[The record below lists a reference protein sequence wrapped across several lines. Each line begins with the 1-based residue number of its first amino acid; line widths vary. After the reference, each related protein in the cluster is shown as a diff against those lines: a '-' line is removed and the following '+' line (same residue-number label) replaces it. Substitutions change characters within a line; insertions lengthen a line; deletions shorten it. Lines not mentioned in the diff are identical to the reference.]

1 MSLNLFDVPEADYR
15 YEAFCD
21 VVFQPALTDIQPITF
36 SIPASDDYCDLNELR
51 FQIKGRLTDPA
62 AEYQGL
68 KANLTNSDANN
79 TRNTYCVNNFGHSIF
94 RDMTLSMN
102 GVLMTEQSNTY
113 HYRAYL
119 ETLLNYSR
127 DEGATKLAPQGWVN
141 QLNVIEEM
149 GATGANSDVPTG
161 ANWSGNEE
169 LRALTSRLLGENW
182 HTFIIRPHL
191 PPLKTG
197 KLLVPNVQM
206 DFELFLNPN
215 TVYLMGTPNKGTL
228 VAKKFPAIHNEDIKV
243 TLLMRKVTL
252 NASVYNRL
260 QKERQLG
267 KKIVRYPVVR
277 SEIRT
282 FSLDRRTTQ
291 WEQDNVF
298 VGRFPDRAMVCLL
311 HSNAFNGDMG
321 RNPYAFQKFGVT
333 QVRQSLNGEE
343 YPYRTLQLTGTEA
356 YEDLLGYDRFVQAMG
371 AYNENKIP
379 MLLPSDWGQ
388 GKNCTLFLFNN
399 VPSGKADHP
408 QYRNP
413 RQSGNVRL
421 VIDFAAAVNHNI
433 TVLLWSEYENVYE
446 INHLGGLKYNING

>member
-1 MSLNLFDVPEADYR
+1 MSLNLFDVHGVDYR
-15 YEAFCD
+15 YEASRD
-21 VVFQPALTDIQPITF
+21 VVLQPALASIQPITF
-36 SIPASDDYCDLNELR
+36 SIPASDDYYDLNELR
-51 FQIKGRLTDPA
+51 FQVKVCLTDPA
-62 AEYQGL
+62 DGYQGL
-68 KANLTNSDANN
+68 KANLAKSDANN

-127 DEGATKLAPQGWVN
+127 EEGATKLAPQGWVN
-141 QLNVIEEM
+141 QFNVIEEM
-149 GATGANSDVPTG
+149 GATGANSDTPTG
-161 ANWSGNEE
+161 ADWSGNAE
-169 LRALTSRLLGENW
+169 LHALTSRLLSKNW

-197 KLLVPNVQM
+197 KCLVPGVQL

-215 TVYLMGTPNKGTL
+215 SVYLMGTPNKGTL
-228 VAKKFPAIHNEDIKV
+228 NDKKFPAIHNEDIKV

-282 FSLDRRTTQ
+282 FSFDGRTTQ

-298 VGRFPDRAMVCLL
+298 VDRFPDRAMVGLL
-311 HSNAFNGDMG
+311 HSNAFNGDLE
-321 RNPYAFQKFGVT
+321 RNPYAFQ
-333 QVRQSLNGEE
+333 SLES
-343 YPYRTLQLTGTEA
+343 PR
-356 YEDLLGYDRFVQAMG
+356 YDRV
-371 AYNENKIP
+371 
-379 MLLPSDWGQ
+379 
-388 GKNCTLFLFNN
+388 
-399 VPSGKADHP
+399 
-408 QYRNP
+408 
-413 RQSGNVRL
+413 
-421 VIDFAAAVNHNI
+421 
-433 TVLLWSEYENVYE
+433 
-446 INHLGGLKYNING
+446 

>member
-1 MSLNLFDVPEADYR
+1 MSLNLFDVPEVDYR
-15 YEAFCD
+15 YEASRD
-21 VVFQPALTDIQPITF
+21 VVFQPALTGIQPITF
-36 SIPASDDYCDLNELR
+36 SIPASDDYYDLNELR
-51 FQIKGRLTDPA
+51 FQVKVRLTDPA
-62 AEYQGL
+62 AGYQGL
-68 KANLTNSDANN
+68 KANLANSDTNN
-79 TRNTYCVNNFGHSIF
+79 TRNTYCVNNFGQSIF

-127 DEGATKLAPQGWVN
+127 EEEATKLAPQGWVN

-149 GATGANSDVPTG
+149 GATGANSGVPTN
-161 ANWSGNEE
+161 ANWSGNTD
-169 LRALTSRLLGENW
+169 LRALTSRLLDQNW

-215 TVYLMGTPNKGTL
+215 SVYLMGTPNKGTL

-252 NASVYNRL
+252 NVRL

-282 FSLDRRTTQ
+282 FSFDGRTTQ

-298 VGRFPDRAMVCLL
+298 VGRFPDRAMVGLL
-311 HSNAFNGDMG
+311 HSNAFNGDLE
-321 RNPYAFQKFGVT
+321 RNPYASQKFGVT

-343 YPYRTLQLTGTEA
+343 YAYRTLQLTGTEA
-356 YEDLLGYDRFVQAMG
+356 YEDLLGYDRFLQAMG

-388 GKNCTLFLFNN
+388 GRNCSLFLFNN
-399 VPSGKADHP
+399 VPSGKADDP

-433 TVLLWSEYENVYE
+433 TVLVWTEYENVYE
-446 INHLGGLKYNING
+446 INHLGGIKYNING